1 MAKPKRAH
9 LERDLIAALQQRD
22 QAIARAERAE
32 AAAVELEAIIAEMR
46 PTRPSL
52 VDQAQARVR
61 GLLDDLT
68 NALGVGW

>member
-1 MAKPKRAH
+1 MGAKAQLRR
-9 LERDLIAALQQRD
+9 ELIQAQQQRD

-32 AAAVELEAIIAEMR
+32 AAAVELEAIIADMR

-61 GLLDDLT
+61 GLLDDVA